1 MGARKIIVVN
11 VGPIGCIP
19 YLREM
24 YSPPAGECAALPNQ
38 LAQTFN
44 GLLKDLIGELSEN
57 LPEAKFLYAD
67 VYRIVADII
76 QNYSSYGMYH
86 DRLSHVN
93 FRNHLLESNCE
104 QI

>member
-86 DRLSHVN
+86 DRLS
-93 FRNHLLESNCE
+93 
-104 QI
+104 Q